1 MVCNKCNNEVPYG
14 SKFCNICGTKL
25 EEMKVE
31 ELKDT
36 TENYAVSSVVSDSI
50 TANIQNQ
57 SELDK
62 KVTVK
67 KKNFMNKSTF
77 VVVLIIVAAIYAFI
91 YVNNYLVPNKL
102 EANIVNTFN
111 EKKWDKVM
119 DLIND
124 YEKVYASDEKIRNM
138 LSLASINSR
147 AETLYKDANGLYQN
161 KNYEG
166 AYKTFIQIDK
176 NADIYTDAVK
186 KQEELS
192 KIIIRENLSEAK
204 KAIGNKDYLETFR
217 YLGVVLQF
225 EPNNEEAIT
234 LQKKYQKQYDTQM
247 AEYIKKAEAEAKK
260 KADAEAAKYAPKKI
274 VDKNG
279 KQIWKIYIGDGS
291 LHFTGTY
298 KGSGNFI
305 VKLSDSNQDLIEVI
319 ANEIGDFISD
329 KTVIVPYIGWYYLEV
344 YGSDGSWEYEWK

>member
-1 MVCNKCNNEVPYG
+1 MICHKCGSDIPEESLFCNK
-14 SKFCNICGTKL
+14 CGTKL
-25 EEMKVE
+25 E

-36 TENYAVSSVVSDSI
+36 TETYADSSVVSDSI

-62 KVTVK
+62 KVIVK
-67 KKNFMNKSTF
+67 KKNSMNKAAL
-77 VVVLIIVAAIYAFI
+77 VVVLIIVAAIFAFI
-91 YVNNYLVPNKL
+91 YVNNYLIPNKL
-102 EANIVNTFN
+102 EANIVNAFN
-111 EKKWDKVM
+111 EKKWDEVI

-124 YEKVYASDEKIRNM
+124 YGEVYVADEKIRNM
-138 LSLASINSR
+138 LSFASINSR

-176 NADIYTDAVK
+176 SADIYTDAAK
-186 KQEELS
+186 KQEEIS
-192 KIIIRENLSEAK
+192 KIIIEENLSEAK
-204 KAIGNKDYLETFR
+204 KAIENKEYLEAFR
-217 YLGVVLQF
+217 YLGVILQF
-225 EPNNEEAIT
+225 EANNEEAIT
-234 LQKKYQKQYDTQM
+234 LQKRYQKQYDTQM

-260 KADAEAAKYAPKKI
+260 KADAKAAKYAPKKI

-279 KQIWKIYIGDGS
+279 KQIWKIYIANGKF
-291 LHFTGTY
+291 HFSGTY

-305 VKLSDSNQDLIEVI
+305 VKLSDNNQDLIDVI

-329 KTVIVPYIGWYYLEV
+329 KTIFVPYEGWYYLEV
-344 YGSDGSWEYEWK
+344 YGSDGSWEYNWN